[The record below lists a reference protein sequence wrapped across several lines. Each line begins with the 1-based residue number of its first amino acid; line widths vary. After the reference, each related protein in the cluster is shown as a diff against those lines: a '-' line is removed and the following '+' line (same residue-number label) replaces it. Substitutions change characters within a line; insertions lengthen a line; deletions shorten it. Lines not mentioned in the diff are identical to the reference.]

1 MTKRGY
7 MASFVF
13 STGSGAPQTA
23 DTYDLDKDTYLEVT
37 AEKDAAGH
45 YLVKN
50 VTSEI
55 VPSGIESVEADNIL
69 SDGWYDLQ
77 GRRLNDMPTQKGV
90 YINGGKKVV
99 VR

>member
-13 STGSGAPQTA
+13 STGNGAPQTA

-45 YLVKN
+45 YLVK
-50 VTSEI
+50 
-55 VPSGIESVEADNIL
+55 
-69 SDGWYDLQ
+69 
-77 GRRLNDMPTQKGV
+77 M
-90 YINGGKKVV
+90 
-99 VR
+99 

>member
-7 MASFVF
+7 MTSFVF

-50 VTSEI
+50 VTNEI

-69 SDGWYDLQ
+69 SDCKADVSTTCPL
-77 GRRLNDMPTQKGV
+77 RRV
-90 YINGGKKVV
+90 YISTEA
-99 VR
+99 RRWL